1 MMLLTDLD
9 RERLPLVL
17 DEAIRIRRSH
27 QFYLWAQGGLQS
39 FLPHETLVCLSRWP
53 EGTRADV
60 FSRLS
65 LPAGAE
71 AGVRE
76 MGDALRQV
84 LSQHWH
90 AQDRQPC
97 SIDPAADC
105 PLMMKMLGP
114 LADGAGL
121 LHACDRAVESGG
133 SVFVFLGLPGTVGE
147 RECYFAR
154 LLLPYLTNALAN
166 LPPSALSR
174 SIESDLSPRQRQV
187 LAGIRGG
194 LSNRE
199 IAEELG
205 LSPQTVKN
213 HVQQLLNKLK
223 VSNRTEAALYSAVG
237 RGGMKN
243 AK

>member
-1 MMLLTDLD
+1 MMLLTDRD

-39 FLPHETLVCLSRWP
+39 FLPHETLICLSRWP
-53 EGTRADV
+53 GGGRAEV
-60 FSRLS
+60 FSRLP

-71 AGVRE
+71 EGVRE
-76 MGDALRQV
+76 GCEALCQA
-84 LSQHWH
+84 LSLHWH
-90 AQDRQPC
+90 AEDRQPC
-97 SIDPAADC
+97 SIAPAADC
-105 PLMMKMLGP
+105 LLLKMLGP

-121 LHACDRAVESGG
+121 LHACDQAVESRATI
-133 SVFVFLGLPGTVGE
+133 FVFLGLPGAAGE
-147 RECYFAR
+147 RESYFAR

-166 LPPSALSR
+166 LPPSTPSR

-187 LAGIRGG
+187 LAGIRSG

-199 IAEELG
+199 IAAELG

-213 HVQQLLNKLK
+213 HVQQLLDKLK
-223 VSNRTEAALYSAVG
+223 VSNRTEAALCSVST
-237 RGGMKN
+237 RPE
-243 AK
+243 